1 MSSEKETN
9 DGGVAESVS
18 EGKEGDYGKE
28 RTGAGIGADQTGAEI
43 GADQTGAETGADQTG
58 AETGA
63 PSTELL
69 LASLEPAE
77 WHYPDDC
84 YYIKMYVLCPLRNVE
99 DALGPAHNSPDMR
112 RWNLFCF

>member
-43 GADQTGAETGADQTG
+43 GADQTG

-99 DALGPAHNSPDMR
+99 DALGPAHNSPDVR

>member
-1 MSSEKETN
+1 MDSDEVSPDKETKEASA
-9 DGGVAESVS
+9 AESVS
-18 EGKEGDYGKE
+18 EGKEEGCGKE
-28 RTGAGIGADQTGAEI
+28 QTGAEI
-43 GADQTGAETGADQTG
+43 GADRIGAETGADQTGAGIGADQTG

-99 DALGPAHNSPDMR
+99 DALGPAHNSPDAR
-112 RWNLFCF
+112 R

>member
-28 RTGAGIGADQTGAEI
+28 RTGAGIGADQTGAE
-43 GADQTGAETGADQTG
+43 TGADQTG
-58 AETGA
+58 AGTGA

-99 DALGPAHNSPDMR
+99 DALGPAHNSPDVR

>member
-18 EGKEGDYGKE
+18 EGKEGEYGKE
-28 RTGAGIGADQTGAEI
+28 RTGAGIGADQTGAE
-43 GADQTGAETGADQTG
+43 TGADQTG
-58 AETGA
+58 AGIGA

-99 DALGPAHNSPDMR
+99 DALGPAHNSPDVR

>member
-18 EGKEGDYGKE
+18 EGKEGDCEKE
-28 RTGAGIGADQTGAEI
+28 RTGAGI

-58 AETGA
+58 AGIGA

-99 DALGPAHNSPDMR
+99 DALGPAHNSPDVR

>member
-18 EGKEGDYGKE
+18 EGKEGGYGKE
-28 RTGAGIGADQTGAEI
+28 RTGAGIGADQTGAE
-43 GADQTGAETGADQTG
+43 TGADQTG
-58 AETGA
+58 AGIGA

-99 DALGPAHNSPDMR
+99 DALGPAHNSPDGR

>member
-9 DGGVAESVS
+9 DEGVAESVS
-18 EGKEGDYGKE
+18 EGKEGDCGKE
-28 RTGAGIGADQTGAEI
+28 RTGAGI

-63 PSTELL
+63 PSMELL

-99 DALGPAHNSPDMR
+99 DALGPAHNSPDVR

>member
-28 RTGAGIGADQTGAEI
+28 RTGAGIGADQTGAE
-43 GADQTGAETGADQTG
+43 TGADQTG
-58 AETGA
+58 AGIGA

-99 DALGPAHNSPDMR
+99 VALGPAHNSPDVR

>member
-28 RTGAGIGADQTGAEI
+28 RTGAGIGADQTGAE
-43 GADQTGAETGADQTG
+43 TGADQTG
-58 AETGA
+58 AGIGA

-99 DALGPAHNSPDMR
+99 DALGPAHNSPDVR

>member
-1 MSSEKETN
+1 MPSLWGFLRFDVDSDEVSSDKEMN
-9 DGGVAESVS
+9 DGSVAESVS
-18 EGKEGDYGKE
+18 EGKEGDCMEE
-28 RTGAGIGADQTGAEI
+28 R
-43 GADQTGAETGADQTG
+43 TGAETGADQIG

-99 DALGPAHNSPDMR
+99 NALGPAHNSPDAR
-112 RWNLFCF
+112 RCDLFCF

>member
-9 DGGVAESVS
+9 DGGVAESVP
-18 EGKEGDYGKE
+18 EGKEGDCGKE
-28 RTGAGIGADQTGAEI
+28 RTGAGIGADQTGAE
-43 GADQTGAETGADQTG
+43 TGADQTG
-58 AETGA
+58 AGIGA

-99 DALGPAHNSPDMR
+99 DALGPAHNSPDVR

>member
-18 EGKEGDYGKE
+18 EGKEGDCGKE
-28 RTGAGIGADQTGAEI
+28 RTGAGIGA
-43 GADQTGAETGADQTG
+43 
-58 AETGA
+58 
-63 PSTELL
+63 PSMELL

-99 DALGPAHNSPDMR
+99 DALGPAHNSPDVR

>member
-18 EGKEGDYGKE
+18 EGKEGDCGKE
-28 RTGAGIGADQTGAEI
+28 RTGAGIGADQTGAE
-43 GADQTGAETGADQTG
+43 TGADQTG
-58 AETGA
+58 AGIGA

-84 YYIKMYVLCPLRNVE
+84 YYIKMYVLCPLWNVE
-99 DALGPAHNSPDMR
+99 DAVGPAHNSPDVR

>member
-1 MSSEKETN
+1 MDSDEVSSEKETN

-28 RTGAGIGADQTGAEI
+28 RTGAET

-58 AETGA
+58 AGIGA

-99 DALGPAHNSPDMR
+99 DALGPAHNSPDVR

>member
-1 MSSEKETN
+1 MDSDEVSSETETN
-9 DGGVAESVS
+9 DGGVAASVS
-18 EGKEGDYGKE
+18 EGKAGDYGKE
-28 RTGAGIGADQTGAEI
+28 R
-43 GADQTGAETGADQTG
+43 TGAETGADQTG

-63 PSTELL
+63 PSMELL

-99 DALGPAHNSPDMR
+99 DALGPAHNSPDVR

>member
-9 DGGVAESVS
+9 DGGIAESVS

-28 RTGAGIGADQTGAEI
+28 RTGAGT

-99 DALGPAHNSPDMR
+99 DALGPAHNSPDVR

>member
-9 DGGVAESVS
+9 DEGVAESVS
-18 EGKEGDYGKE
+18 EGKEGDCGKE
-28 RTGAGIGADQTGAEI
+28 RTGAGIGADQTGAGI
-43 GADQTGAETGADQTG
+43 GADQTG

-99 DALGPAHNSPDMR
+99 DALGPAHNSPDVR

>member
-43 GADQTGAETGADQTG
+43 GADQTG

>member
-1 MSSEKETN
+1 MDSDEVSSEKETN

-28 RTGAGIGADQTGAEI
+28 RTGAEI
-43 GADQTGAETGADQTG
+43 GADQTG